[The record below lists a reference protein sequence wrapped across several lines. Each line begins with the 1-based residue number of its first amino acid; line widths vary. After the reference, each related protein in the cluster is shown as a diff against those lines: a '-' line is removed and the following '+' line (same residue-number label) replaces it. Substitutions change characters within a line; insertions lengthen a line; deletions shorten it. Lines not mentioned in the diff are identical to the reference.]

1 MPRYKYRCNMC
12 EKEVTVYHRA
22 ADLLHD
28 CAECESTNSM
38 EKLLSKPL
46 YIKKKRQLNQQVGDL
61 TNQYIEENREI
72 LKQQK
77 KEAKNKSHDPT

>member
-1 MPRYKYRCNMC
+1 MPRYKYLCNIC
-12 EKEVTVYHRA
+12 EKEITVYHRVD
-22 ADLLHD
+22 DLLYD

-46 YIKKKRQLNQQVGDL
+46 YIKKKRQPNKHVGDL

-77 KEAKNKSHDPT
+77 KEAKDKSHDPT